1 MQETDLNVEQ
11 LQAVL
16 TTLDK
21 IEIEA
26 SETESRVLKTIRIQL
41 QTAKKQIGKLMSD
54 TSTKDIQAILDTYEE
69 GEIEEYIASIIEGA
83 WLADATKAKF
93 IAEHED
99 IQQLRI
105 FGDCI
110 KKAVEASPFGLR
122 KFKIKHLQPIRTK
135 LAASKTIHELRQWC
149 KTMAAQ
155 LEYYRTVS
163 EELQDKAD
171 MIEWLTSETERMYK
185 ITEEAYRVTST
196 IVPYYDAGL
205 NDIALLKNIENTKK
219 ANNLSDAEAAKLFG
233 VSRTKLL
240 ALRKEIQ
247 LDALTPEQKDMLRKQ
262 PIPELT
268 AMLLE
273 DVAKSIQSFKKE
285 EDLEYEKF
293 LELHSDLGAVLPMDV
308 LTPEQ
313 VDVRRNPPIPELT
326 TKQQEASLG
335 LDRNKNP
342 N

>member
-1 MQETDLNVEQ
+1 MQEFDLNVEQ
-11 LQAVL
+11 LQDVL
-16 TTLDK
+16 NTLDK

-26 SETESRVLKTIRIQL
+26 SDTDNKVLKIIRIQL

-69 GEIEEYIASIIEGA
+69 GEIEEYIDCIIEGA
-83 WLADATKAKF
+83 WLADVAKAKF

-105 FGDCI
+105 FGDYI

-122 KFKIKHLQPIRTK
+122 KFKIKHLQSIRTK

-149 KTMAAQ
+149 KMMAAQ
-155 LEYYRTVS
+155 LEYYRGIE
-163 EELQDKAD
+163 EELKDTKESV
-171 MIEWLTSETERMYK
+171 EWLTSETERMYK
-185 ITEEAYRVTST
+185 ITEEAYRVANCV
-196 IVPYYDAGL
+196 VPYYDAGM
-205 NDIALLKNIENTKK
+205 NDIALLKNIENAKK
-219 ANNLSDAEAAKLFG
+219 ANNLSDTEAAKLFG

-247 LDALTPEQKDMLRKQ
+247 LDALTPEQIDMLRTQ

-273 DVAKSIQSFKKE
+273 DVAKSVQSYKQK
-285 EDLEYEKF
+285 EDLEYEKTIG
-293 LELHSDLGAVLPMDV
+293 LYSDLGDILPMD
-308 LTPEQ
+308 E
-313 VDVRRNPPIPELT
+313 NELAV
-326 TKQQEASLG
+326 KQQEVRLI
-335 LDRNKNP
+335 LDRNKTTN
-342 N
+342 

>member
-26 SETESRVLKTIRIQL
+26 SDTDNRVLKIIRIQL

-69 GEIEEYIASIIEGA
+69 GEIEEYIDSIIEGA

-105 FGDCI
+105 FGDYI

-163 EELQDKAD
+163 EELQDKTE

-196 IVPYYDAGL
+196 IVPYYDAGM
-205 NDIALLKNIENTKK
+205 NDIALLKNIENAKK
-219 ANNLSDAEAAKLFG
+219 ANNLSDTEAAKLFG

-247 LDALTPEQKDMLRKQ
+247 LDALTPEQIDMLKNQ
-262 PIPELT
+262 SIPELT

-273 DVAKSIQSFKKE
+273 DVAKSVQSLKKE
-285 EDLEYEKF
+285 EDLEYEEF
-293 LELHSDLGAVLPMDV
+293 LELYSDLDAVLPMDA
-308 LTPEQ
+308 
-313 VDVRRNPPIPELT
+313 DELPV
-326 TKQQEASLG
+326 KQQEVRLI

>member
-1 MQETDLNVEQ
+1 MQEFDLNVEQ
-11 LQAVL
+11 LQDVL
-16 TTLDK
+16 NTLDK

-26 SETESRVLKTIRIQL
+26 SDTDNKVLKIIRIQL

-69 GEIEEYIASIIEGA
+69 GEIEEYIDCIVEGA
-83 WLADATKAKF
+83 WLADAAKAKF

-105 FGDCI
+105 FGDYI

-122 KFKIKHLQPIRTK
+122 KFKIKHLQSIRTK

-149 KTMAAQ
+149 KMMAAQ
-155 LEYYRTVS
+155 LEYYRGIE
-163 EELQDKAD
+163 EELKDTKESV
-171 MIEWLTSETERMYK
+171 EWLTSETERMYK
-185 ITEEAYRVTST
+185 ITEEAYRVANCV
-196 IVPYYDAGL
+196 VPYYDAGM
-205 NDIALLKNIENTKK
+205 NDIALLKNIENAKK
-219 ANNLSDAEAAKLFG
+219 ANNLSDTEAAKLFG

-247 LDALTPEQKDMLRKQ
+247 LDALTPEQIDMLRTQ

-273 DVAKSIQSFKKE
+273 DVAKSVQSYKQK
-285 EDLEYEKF
+285 EDLEYEKTIG
-293 LELHSDLGAVLPMDV
+293 LYSDLGDILPMD
-308 LTPEQ
+308 E
-313 VDVRRNPPIPELT
+313 NELAV
-326 TKQQEASLG
+326 KQQEVRLI
-335 LDRNKNP
+335 LDRNKTTN
-342 N
+342 

>member
-1 MQETDLNVEQ
+1 MQEFDLNVEQ

-16 TTLDK
+16 NTLDK

-26 SETESRVLKTIRIQL
+26 SDTDSQVLKVIRIQL

-69 GEIEEYIASIIEGA
+69 GEIEEYIDCIIEGA

-105 FGDCI
+105 FGDYI

-149 KTMAAQ
+149 KMMAAQ
-155 LEYYRTVS
+155 LEYYRGT
-163 EELQDKAD
+163 EEDLQEKTELVD
-171 MIEWLTSETERMYK
+171 WLTSETERMYK
-185 ITEEAYRVTST
+185 ITEEAYRVAST
-196 IVPYYDAGL
+196 IVPYYDAGM
-205 NDIALLKNIENTKK
+205 NDIALLKNIENAKK
-219 ANNLSDAEAAKLFG
+219 ANNLSDTEAAKLFG

-247 LDALTPEQKDMLRKQ
+247 LDALTPEQIDVLRTQ

-273 DVAKSIQSFKKE
+273 DVAKSVQSYKKE

-293 LELHSDLGAVLPMDV
+293 LELYSDLGDVLPMDA
-308 LTPEQ
+308 
-313 VDVRRNPPIPELT
+313 DELAV
-326 TKQQEASLG
+326 KQQEVRLI
-335 LDRNKNP
+335 LDRKKTTN
-342 N
+342 

>member
-1 MQETDLNVEQ
+1 MQEFDLNVEQ

-16 TTLDK
+16 NTLDK
-21 IEIEA
+21 IEIET
-26 SETESRVLKTIRIQL
+26 SDTDSQVLKVIRIQL

-69 GEIEEYIASIIEGA
+69 GEIEEYIDCIIEGA

-105 FGDCI
+105 FGDYI

-149 KTMAAQ
+149 KMMAAQ
-155 LEYYRTVS
+155 LEYHRGI
-163 EELQDKAD
+163 EEDLQEKTELID
-171 MIEWLTSETERMYK
+171 WLTSETDRMYK
-185 ITEEAYRVTST
+185 ITEEAYRVAST
-196 IVPYYDAGL
+196 IVPYYDAGM
-205 NDIALLKNIENTKK
+205 NDIALLKNIENAKK
-219 ANNLSDAEAAKLFG
+219 ANNLSDTEAAKLFG

-247 LDALTPEQKDMLRKQ
+247 LDALTPEQIDVLRTQ

-273 DVAKSIQSFKKE
+273 DVAKSVQSYKKE
-285 EDLEYEKF
+285 EDLEYEKVI
-293 LELHSDLGAVLPMDV
+293 ELYSDLGDVLPMNAD
-308 LTPEQ
+308 
-313 VDVRRNPPIPELT
+313 ELAV
-326 TKQQEASLG
+326 KQQEVRLI
-335 LDRNKNP
+335 LDRKKTTN
-342 N
+342 

>member
-1 MQETDLNVEQ
+1 MQEFDLNVEQ

-16 TTLDK
+16 NTLDK

-26 SETESRVLKTIRIQL
+26 SDTDSQVLKVIRIQL

-69 GEIEEYIASIIEGA
+69 GEIEEYIDCIIEGA

-105 FGDCI
+105 FGDYI

-149 KTMAAQ
+149 KMMAAQ
-155 LEYYRTVS
+155 LEYYRAT
-163 EELQDKAD
+163 EEALQEKTELID
-171 MIEWLTSETERMYK
+171 WLTSETERMYK
-185 ITEEAYRVTST
+185 ITEEAYRVAST
-196 IVPYYDAGL
+196 IVPYYDAGM
-205 NDIALLKNIENTKK
+205 NDIALLKNIENAKK
-219 ANNLSDAEAAKLFG
+219 ANNLSDTEAAKLFG

-247 LDALTPEQKDMLRKQ
+247 LDALTPEQIDVLGTQ

-268 AMLLE
+268 AMLFD
-273 DVAKSIQSFKKE
+273 DVAKSVQSYKKE

-293 LELHSDLGAVLPMDV
+293 LELHSDLGDVLPMDA
-308 LTPEQ
+308 
-313 VDVRRNPPIPELT
+313 DELAV
-326 TKQQEASLG
+326 KQQEVRLI
-335 LDRNKNP
+335 LDRKKTTN
-342 N
+342 